1 MKNRTLHI
9 SLIFII
15 FMLSGCADQ
24 EWTEPFPDRLNIFV
38 LDSIG
43 IETGDPCYVLG
54 SIVATATAP
63 DGNILML
70 DQSACIIRVFDSDGI
85 HIENLS
91 RQGSGPGE
99 LLMPWE
105 MAVFPDGKI
114 MVMDLMKGG
123 MIILDSCG
131 KSISELTEWPLAPP
145 CAIAGIGNNQ
155 FAGCAFD
162 AEMQASGILFKLH
175 TSLFSTENAETEQV
189 IHTDSLVMDLENTPL
204 SPTGM
209 LEYVSITTNI
219 DRRIFYNLQSTEEY
233 LVYAWDHEGNELFT
247 ASLEIPPVEKTRDEL
262 VEETEYTRMRFA
274 SMGMN
279 TLPEGSEPDP
289 NHIFVVG
296 LGADINGNL
305 WIQRGT
311 EEIPVFDVFDTS
323 GTHIATAEF
332 PRNGRHWCFS
342 ITPYGNLTWNLDPES
357 GYQTVYLLELPEISG
372 NCVQQ

>member
-1 MKNRTLHI
+1 
-9 SLIFII
+9 
-15 FMLSGCADQ
+15 MLSGCADQ
-24 EWTEPFPDRLNIFV
+24 EWAEPFPDRLSITV

-43 IETGDPCYVLG
+43 IETGDSCYVLG
-54 SIVATATAP
+54 SIVAAATAP
-63 DGNILML
+63 NGNILML

-99 LLMPWE
+99 LLMPWD
-105 MAVFPDGKI
+105 MTVFPDGKI
-114 MVMDLMKGG
+114 MVMDIMKGG

-131 KSISELTEWPLAPP
+131 KSLDELTEWPLMPP
-145 CAIAGIGNNQ
+145 CAITGIDSNQ

-162 AEMQASGILFKLH
+162 AEMRGSGILFKLN
-175 TSLFSTENAETEQV
+175 TSLFSMENAELEHV
-189 IHTDSLVMDLENTPL
+189 LHTDSFVMDLDNTPL

-209 LEYVSITTNI
+209 LEYVNIATNI
-219 DRRIFYNLQSTEEY
+219 DRRIFYNLRSTEEH

-247 ASLEIPPVEKTRDEL
+247 ASLGIPPVERTPDEL
-262 VEETEYTRMRFA
+262 DEENEYTRMRFA

-296 LGADINGNL
+296 LGTDGYGNL

-311 EEIPVFDVFDTS
+311 EEIPVFDIFDST

-332 PRNGRHWCFS
+332 PMNGRHWRFS
-342 ITPYGNLTWNLDPES
+342 ITPYGNLAWNLDPES
-357 GYQTVYLLELPEISG
+357 GYQTVHLLELPEIE
-372 NCVQQ
+372 